1 MISGVVRPS
10 WYMVVQPMEKMCEK
24 AVELLLK
31 RIEKK
36 LEEAPIKMC
45 FGTRIQEG
53 ESVRTIE

>member
-1 MISGVVRPS
+1 
-10 WYMVVQPMEKMCEK
+10 MEKMCEK